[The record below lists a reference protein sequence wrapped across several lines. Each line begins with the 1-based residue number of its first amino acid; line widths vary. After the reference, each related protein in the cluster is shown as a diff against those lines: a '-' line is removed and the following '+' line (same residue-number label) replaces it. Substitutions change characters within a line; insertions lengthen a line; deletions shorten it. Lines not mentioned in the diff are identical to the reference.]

1 MRCDH
6 AIRNRRRDHPLAGG
20 SALRPGAVRRG
31 GAGRQSCGQVG
42 GVTSAAPAEV
52 AECTVTEQ
60 QRALAA
66 LQQAALV
73 ELVRIAE
80 QQIEREAA

>member
-1 MRCDH
+1 
-6 AIRNRRRDHPLAGG
+6 
-20 SALRPGAVRRG
+20 
-31 GAGRQSCGQVG
+31 VG

-60 QRALAA
+60 QAALAA
-66 LQQAALV
+66 LHQAALV